1 MTEWLPNLKD
11 ASGPVYIAIV
21 DALASDIRTGRIS
34 PGTQLMPQRDLAN
47 HLNLSVGTVTKAYAE
62 AERRGLIIGEVG
74 RGTFV
79 RSRYENPNDGA
90 TRRINLTLNVPPLTG
105 AEAVLKDAFT
115 ELANRNHLAKLLDY
129 LPHQGVYEHRTKIA
143 NWLSSALLECAPQNL
158 FVTSGAQH
166 AAWLALTAVAREGDT
181 IVAEQYPYSGLSA
194 LAELQHYRLAGIE
207 LDDGG
212 AIPESLDHVL
222 AETGAKIVYLTPTFQ
237 TATGAAMGE
246 SRRKQIAKLLRK
258 HDAYLI
264 EDDVYGFLLSKPRT
278 PISRHAPERSFYLTS
293 YAKMVAPT
301 LRMGS
306 VVVPEKFH
314 SRAITAL
321 RAGSWM
327 TSPLLAA
334 VLVHLI
340 DTGDLDEQI
349 ESKRIRAA
357 QLSRQVR
364 GALKPLAFPET
375 NGFHYWLPMPEGYEV
390 SDFIAQASAR
400 GINIA
405 ASPSL
410 PVNQHPKP
418 GVRLCVGGI
427 DNDDDLASALQEIS
441 QLVSRREFIS
451 VF

>member
-1 MTEWLPNLKD
+1 MTEWLPKLKD

-21 DALASDIRTGRIS
+21 DALASDIRTGRIA

-47 HLNLSVGTVTKAYAE
+47 KLSLSVGTVTKAYAE
-62 AERRGLIIGEVG
+62 AERRGLIVGEVG

-79 RSRYENPNDGA
+79 RSRYETLTDGVS
-90 TRRINLTLNVPPLTG
+90 RSVNLTLNAPPRTG
-105 AEAVLKDAFT
+105 AEAVLKDALS
-115 ELANRNHLAKLLDY
+115 ELANRNQIAKLLDY
-129 LPHQGVYEHRTKIA
+129 LPHQGVYDHRTKIA
-143 NWLSSALLECAPQNL
+143 NWLSARLMQCAPQNL

-166 AAWLALTAVAREGDT
+166 AVWLALTAAAREGDT

-194 LAELQHYRLAGIE
+194 LAELQRYRLLGVE
-207 LDDGG
+207 LDEEG
-212 AIPESLDHVL
+212 AIPDSLDRVL
-222 AETGAKIVYLTPTFQ
+222 TETGAKIVYLTPTFQ

-246 SRRKQIAKLLRK
+246 HRRKQVAKLLRK

-264 EDDVYGFLLSKPRT
+264 EDDVYGFLMSKPRT
-278 PISRHAPERSFYLTS
+278 PISRHAPERSFYITS
-293 YAKMVAPT
+293 YAKMVAPA

-306 VVVPEKFH
+306 VIVPEKFH

-334 VLVHLI
+334 ILMHLI
-340 DTGDLDEQI
+340 DTGRLDEQI
-349 ESKRIRAA
+349 QNKRLRAS
-357 QLSRQVR
+357 QLSKQVR
-364 GALKPLAFPET
+364 GALKPVAFPET
-375 NGFHYWLPMPEGYEV
+375 PGFHYWLPMPEGYDV
-390 SDFIAQASAR
+390 SEFIAQASAR

-410 PVNQHPKP
+410 PTHGNPNP
-418 GVRLCVGGI
+418 GVRLCVGGV
-427 DNDDDLASALQEIS
+427 DNDDDLANALNEIA

>member
-1 MTEWLPNLKD
+1 MTEWLPKLKD

-21 DALASDIRTGRIS
+21 DALAADIRTGRIA
-34 PGTQLMPQRDLAN
+34 PGMQLMPQRDLAN
-47 HLNLSVGTVTKAYAE
+47 RLNLSVGTVTKAYAE
-62 AERRGLIIGEVG
+62 AERRGLIVGEVG

-79 RSRYENPNDGA
+79 RSRYESPNDGVSR
-90 TRRINLTLNVPPLTG
+90 TINLTLNVPPLTG

-115 ELANRNHLAKLLDY
+115 ELADRNHLAKLLDY
-129 LPHQGVYEHRTKIA
+129 LPHQGVYEHRDKIA
-143 NWLSSALLECAPQNL
+143 GWLSSHILQCVPQNL

-166 AAWLALTAVAREGDT
+166 AVWLALSAAAREGDT
-181 IVAEQYPYSGLSA
+181 IAAEQYPYSGLSA
-194 LAELQHYRLAGIE
+194 LAELQRYRLAGVA
-207 LDDGG
+207 LDEEG
-212 AIPESLDHVL
+212 AIPDSLDRVL
-222 AETGAKIVYLTPTFQ
+222 SETGAKIVYLTPTFQ

-246 SRRKQIAKLLRK
+246 SRRRQVAKLLRK
-258 HDAYLI
+258 HGAYLI
-264 EDDVYGFLLSKPRT
+264 EDDVYAFLATKPHT
-278 PISRHAPERSFYLTS
+278 PITRHAPERSFYVTS
-293 YAKMVAPT
+293 YAKIVAPA

-314 SRAITAL
+314 ARAITAL

-334 VLVHLI
+334 ALVHLI

-349 ESKRIRAA
+349 QSKRLRAA
-357 QLSRQVR
+357 QLSKKVR
-364 GALKPLAFPET
+364 AALKPISFAET
-375 NGFHYWLPMPEGYEV
+375 NAFHYWLPMPEGYDV

-410 PVNQHPKP
+410 LANGRSKP

-427 DNDDDLASALQEIS
+427 DNDDDLESALQEIS
-441 QLVSRREFIS
+441 RLVSRREFIS

>member
-1 MTEWLPNLKD
+1 MTEWLPKLKD

-62 AERRGLIIGEVG
+62 AERRGLIVGEVG

-79 RSRYENPNDGA
+79 RSRYESPNDGA
-90 TRRINLTLNVPPLTG
+90 TRRINLTLNVPPLIG
-105 AEAVLKDAFT
+105 AEAVLKGAFT

-143 NWLSSALLECAPQNL
+143 NWLSSTLLECAPQNL
-158 FVTSGAQH
+158 FITSGAQH

-194 LAELQHYRLAGIE
+194 LAELQHYRLAGVE
-207 LDDGG
+207 LDDEG
-212 AIPESLDHVL
+212 ALPESLDHVL

-264 EDDVYGFLLSKPRT
+264 EDDVYGFLLAKART

-301 LRMGS
+301 LRTGS

-340 DTGDLDEQI
+340 DTGGLDEQI

-364 GALKPLAFPET
+364 GALRPLVFPET
-375 NGFHYWLPMPEGYEV
+375 NGFHYWLPMPESYDV

-410 PVNQHPKP
+410 PVNQRTKP

-427 DNDDDLASALQEIS
+427 DNDDDLANALQEIS